1 MKDSTK
7 KINYESAQ
15 AVKEYLRSD
24 RSGSL
29 YTFTSFF
36 IKNGYIKS
44 ESELEHRGGN
54 VFTHCPFHYDKTPS
68 FAFSEKRGICNC
80 FSCGFG
86 GTYIDLVLKYENE
99 INGRELSYYGLLDDF
114 IRKDSVMQAALG
126 FSTVYTTYNIFKDG
140 FEFKPFKPKRLKESY
155 VPSHYLEL
163 ANRIKRDGRP
173 KEDIFEFILS
183 MQSGIPAERI
193 YYQLYGIEDK
203 GIASFSPVT
212 SPQDGS
218 DSFSQSE
225 ILDGRGVSL
234 DQRNTVTVS
243 TESRF
248 SPVTSSQ
255 ENSSTIK
262 ANSKHVEDTG
272 SEVKVYDFSKLLE
285 N

>member
-114 IRKDSVMQAALG
+114 IKKDSVMQATLG

-193 YYQLYGIEDK
+193 YYQLYGIEDN
-203 GIASFSPVT
+203 GIASFSLVT
-212 SPQDGS
+212 SSQDGS

-225 ILDGRGVSL
+225 ILDGRGVS
-234 DQRNTVTVS
+234 
-243 TESRF
+243 TESRY
-248 SPVTSSQ
+248 SSVISSQ
-255 ENSSTIK
+255 DGSDDFSL
-262 ANSKHVEDTG
+262 DT
-272 SEVKVYDFSKLLE
+272 SIPDQKIYDFSKLLGDS
-285 N
+285 

>member
-193 YYQLYGIEDK
+193 YYQLYGIEDN
-203 GIASFSPVT
+203 GIASFSTVI

-243 TESRF
+243 TESRY

-255 ENSSTIK
+255 ENSSTIE
-262 ANSKHVEDTG
+262 ANSKRVEDTG

>member
-99 INGRELSYYGLLDDF
+99 VNGRELSYYGLLDDF
-114 IRKDSVMQAALG
+114 VRKDSVMQAALG

-140 FEFKPFKPKRLKESY
+140 FEFKPFKPKKLKESY

-203 GIASFSPVT
+203 GIASFSQDT
-212 SPQDGS
+212 SSQGDSDSFSPDTSSQGDSVSFSPDTSSQDGS
-218 DSFSQSE
+218 D
-225 ILDGRGVSL
+225 G
-234 DQRNTVTVS
+234 
-243 TESRF
+243 F
-248 SPVTSSQ
+248 SPDTSVPDQ
-255 ENSSTIK
+255 
-262 ANSKHVEDTG
+262 
-272 SEVKVYDFSKLLE
+272 KVYDFNKLLGDL
-285 N
+285 

>member
-99 INGRELSYYGLLDDF
+99 VNGRELSYYGLLDDF

-193 YYQLYGIEDK
+193 YYQLYGLEDK

-225 ILDGRGVSL
+225 ILDGRGVS
-234 DQRNTVTVS
+234 
-243 TESRF
+243 TES
-248 SPVTSSQ
+248 SYNPVTSSQ
-255 ENSSTIK
+255 D
-262 ANSKHVEDTG
+262 EDRSFSPDT
-272 SEVKVYDFSKLLE
+272 SIPDQKVYDFSKLLGDS
-285 N
+285 

>member
-212 SPQDGS
+212 SQQDDS

-225 ILDGRGVSL
+225 ILDGRGVS
-234 DQRNTVTVS
+234 
-243 TESRF
+243 TESRY

-255 ENSSTIK
+255 ENSSTIE
-262 ANSKHVEDTG
+262 ANSKRVEDTG

>member
-99 INGRELSYYGLLDDF
+99 VNGRELSYYGLLDDF
-114 IRKDSVMQAALG
+114 VRKDSVMQAALG

-163 ANRIKRDGRP
+163 ANRIKKDGRP

-225 ILDGRGVSL
+225 ILDGRGVS
-234 DQRNTVTVS
+234 
-243 TESRF
+243 TESRY

-255 ENSSTIK
+255 ENSSTIE
-262 ANSKHVEDTG
+262 ANSKRVEDTG

>member
-212 SPQDGS
+212 SLQDGS

-225 ILDGRGVSL
+225 ILDDRGVS
-234 DQRNTVTVS
+234 
-243 TESRF
+243 TEFRY

-255 ENSSTIK
+255 ENSSTIE
-262 ANSKHVEDTG
+262 ANSKRVEDTG

>member
-140 FEFKPFKPKRLKESY
+140 FEFKPFKLKRLKESY

-203 GIASFSPVT
+203 GIVSFSPVT

-225 ILDGRGVSL
+225 ILDGRGVS
-234 DQRNTVTVS
+234 
-243 TESRF
+243 TESRY

-255 ENSSTIK
+255 ENSSTIE

>member
-225 ILDGRGVSL
+225 ILDGRGVS
-234 DQRNTVTVS
+234 
-243 TESRF
+243 TESRY

-255 ENSSTIK
+255 ENSSTIE
-262 ANSKHVEDTG
+262 ANSKYVEDTG

>member
-193 YYQLYGIEDK
+193 YYQLYGIEDN

-212 SPQDGS
+212 SLQDGS

-225 ILDGRGVSL
+225 ILDGRGVS
-234 DQRNTVTVS
+234 
-243 TESRF
+243 TESRY

-255 ENSSTIK
+255 ENSSTIE
-262 ANSKHVEDTG
+262 ANSKRVEDTG

>member
-99 INGRELSYYGLLDDF
+99 INGRELSYYGLLDNF

-212 SPQDGS
+212 SLQDGS
-218 DSFSQSE
+218 GSFSQSE
-225 ILDGRGVSL
+225 ILDDRGVS
-234 DQRNTVTVS
+234 
-243 TESRF
+243 TEFRY

-255 ENSSTIK
+255 ENSSTIE
-262 ANSKHVEDTG
+262 ANSKRVEDTG

>member
-255 ENSSTIK
+255 ENLSAIE
-262 ANSKHVEDTG
+262 ANSKRVEDTG